1 MNNVDPVHFLLV
13 DDLDENLLALEAL
26 LRRDGLVLLKARSG
40 TEALEYLLKHE
51 VALAL
56 VDVQMP
62 GMDGFELAELI
73 RGTERTRRV
82 PIIFV
87 TAGNPDPQRRFRGYE
102 AGAVDFIRKPI
113 EPDVLRSKAE
123 VFFELF
129 RQRQEVARQRDELQI
144 ATQENER
151 LLKESERSAQ
161 ALREADRRKDEFL
174 ATLAHELRNPLAPIR
189 NAVEVMRNKGVNDPT
204 LEWAKDVIARQVT
217 NMVRLVDDLLD
228 VSRITTGKLVL
239 RHEPV
244 DLARIL
250 QRAVESSRFLI
261 DANRHQLEVILP
273 PEPVTL
279 VADEIRLIQVFAN
292 LLTNAAKYT
301 KPGGQIRVVGRVI
314 EGQVEVQ
321 VQDTG
326 IGIAPEMLNDVFNL
340 FMQVERS
347 LDRVYGGLGVGLAL
361 VRQLVEMHGG
371 TVTAASD
378 GCDRGSTFTVRLP
391 RGVDATHDDGATN
404 NGQPDSAKPQSQGQR
419 VLIVDDN
426 VDAAIS
432 LSVLVNLL
440 GHDSKTAHNGPDGLT
455 VAQSYQPDVIILDIG
470 LPGMSGYELSRKLRS
485 EPSLRDTTLIA
496 LTGWG
501 TEDDKRQAAEA
512 GFDFHLTKPVDLDA
526 ISSIIKQKADNS
538 AAR

>member
-13 DDLDENLLALEAL
+13 DDLEENLLALEAL
-26 LRRDGLVLLKARSG
+26 LRREGLVLLQARSG
-40 TEALEYLLKHE
+40 TEALEFLLKYE

-56 VDVQMP
+56 IDVQMP

-87 TAGNPDPQRRFRGYE
+87 TAANPDPQRRFRGYE

-113 EPDVLRSKAE
+113 EPDVLRSKAD

-129 RQRQEVARQRDELQI
+129 RQRQEVARQRDELQV
-144 ATQENER
+144 ATEENER
-151 LLKESERSAQ
+151 LLKESQRSAQ

-189 NAVEVMRNKGVNDPT
+189 NAVEVMRSKGVNDPT
-204 LEWAKDVIARQVT
+204 LDWAKDVIARQVS

-228 VSRITTGKLVL
+228 VSRVTTGKLVL
-239 RHEPV
+239 RREATELGRV
-244 DLARIL
+244 I
-250 QRAVESSRFLI
+250 QRAIEASHSLI
-261 DANRHQLEVILP
+261 DANQHQLEVSLP
-273 PEPVTL
+273 AEPVPL
-279 VADEIRLIQVFAN
+279 EADEVRLIQVFSN

-301 KPGGQIRVVGRVI
+301 KPGGKIRIVGRVVD
-314 EGQVEVQ
+314 GQVEVQ
-321 VQDTG
+321 VQDSG
-326 IGIAPEMLNDVFNL
+326 IGIPQEMLDDVFSL

-347 LDRVYGGLGVGLAL
+347 LDRAHGGLGVGLAL
-361 VRQLVEMHGG
+361 VRQLVELHGG
-371 TVTAASD
+371 TVAAESS

-391 RGVDATHDDGATN
+391 RAADLEH
-404 NGQPDSAKPQSQGQR
+404 DSAANDVNRQTPAQPLPQGRR

-440 GHDSKTAHNGPDGLT
+440 GHDTQTAHTGPDGLT
-455 VAQSYQPDVIILDIG
+455 AALSYRPDVIILDIG

-485 EPSLRDTTLIA
+485 EPSLGETTLIA

-501 TEDDKRQAAEA
+501 TEEDKRQAAEA
-512 GFDFHLTKPVDLDA
+512 GFDFHLTKPVDLAA
-526 ISSIIKQKADNS
+526 ISAILKPENS
-538 AAR
+538 D